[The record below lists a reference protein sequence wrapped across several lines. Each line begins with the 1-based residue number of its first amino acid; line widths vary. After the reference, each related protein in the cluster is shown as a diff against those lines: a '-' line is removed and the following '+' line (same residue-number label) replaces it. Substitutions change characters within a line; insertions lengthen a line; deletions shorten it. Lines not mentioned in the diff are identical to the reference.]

1 MSFETLLLAVASA
14 LRPTQ
19 LAAVYALLGTPRP
32 RRLLTAY
39 IAAGLA
45 FSLVIGITLVAAV
58 HGAEIRANRG
68 RGTFDGILELVA
80 GSAALGFAAGLYSGR
95 VQRRSRR
102 GESNSEGSAIARR
115 LRDPSVSVAAAAG
128 IVTHLPGLF
137 YLVALNSIL
146 AEPHSIPRQMAAVT
160 FFNLIWWSTPG
171 ASLVL
176 FIIDPHGTR
185 ARIAR
190 LNAWGRRNQRAIL
203 TVIFAVVGV
212 YLFVSGLLE
221 LLD

>member
-1 MSFETLLLAVASA
+1 MSFETLVLAVASA

-39 IAAGLA
+39 IVAGLA
-45 FSLVIGITLVAAV
+45 FSLAVGTLVVVLV
-58 HGAEIRANRG
+58 HGTELRQGGDRG
-68 RGTFDGILELVA
+68 VFDGVLELVA
-80 GSAALGFAAGLYSGR
+80 GSALIGFAVGLYSGR

-102 GESNSEGSAIARR
+102 EPNSEGSAISRR
-115 LRDPSVSVAAAAG
+115 LRDPSMTVAATAG
-128 IVTHLPGLF
+128 IATHLPGLL
-137 YLVALNSIL
+137 YLVGLNSIL
-146 AEPHSIPRQMAAVT
+146 AEPYSISHQILVVIV
-160 FFNLIWWSTPG
+160 FNAIWWILPV

-190 LNAWGRRNQRAIL
+190 VNTWARERQRGLLRSSRRAWGS
-203 TVIFAVVGV
+203 TW
-212 YLFVSGLLE
+212 
-221 LLD
+221 